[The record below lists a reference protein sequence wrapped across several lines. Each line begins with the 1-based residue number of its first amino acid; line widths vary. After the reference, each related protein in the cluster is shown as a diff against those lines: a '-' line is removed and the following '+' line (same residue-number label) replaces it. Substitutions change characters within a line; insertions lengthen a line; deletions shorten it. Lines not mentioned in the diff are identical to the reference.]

1 MQTMRAG
8 RGFTLLEL
16 VIVVTVVGILAAIAI
31 PAYFGLVSNT
41 RAAQA
46 VADLQAVRA
55 AVYLYYG
62 DLGRWPTESMAGY
75 TPKGLAQNLPKNFS
89 FSNRWYT
96 VDYDNWI
103 GLHRQGRAPNG
114 TTTVVGVSIISR
126 DPKLLKRIQSL
137 LRNTKFTKISNA
149 KYTLEIATMNGF

>member
-1 MQTMRAG
+1 MRRMRAG

-16 VIVVTVVGILAAIAI
+16 MIALMVVGILAGIAI

-62 DLGRWPTESMAGY
+62 DLGRWPNESQAGFV
-75 TPKGLAQNLPKNFS
+75 PKGVAQNLPKSFA
-89 FSNRWYT
+89 FSNKWYT
-96 VDYDNWI
+96 LDYDNWI
-103 GLHRQGRAPNG
+103 PLHRQGRPPNG
-114 TTTVVGVSIISR
+114 TTTAIGVSIVSR
-126 DPKLLKRIQSL
+126 DPKMLLRIQSL
-137 LRNTKFTKISNA
+137 IRNAKFSRISRT
-149 KYTLEIATMNGF
+149 KYTLEVATLNGF